1 MTNAEIEQ
9 ITNKVIAE
17 AVPEI
22 IKQAVPEIAK
32 KVKEQLTDTADSS
45 DQNEEK
51 SKVDYTALVKNA
63 LN

>member
-9 ITNKVIAE
+9 ITNKVITE

-32 KVKEQLTDTADSS
+32 KVKEQLTDTADSP
-45 DQNEEK
+45 DQNKEEP
-51 SKVDYTALVKNA
+51 KVDYAALVKNA